1 MARGSSRKS
10 EREATGRWAP
20 GLSVSLL
27 GFSAAGATLDCT
39 GTDAGTTTGA
49 GIGGDMVA
57 GAGTTTGPGTVMDIG
72 VGMGTG
78 VFNGAGTVM
87 DIDVATG
94 TGMTTGADVTMGADT
109 LTC

>member
-10 EREATGRWAP
+10 EREATGRWVP

-27 GFSAAGATLDCT
+27 GFGAAGATLDCT

-49 GIGGDMVA
+49 DMGTGMVA
-57 GAGTTTGPGTVMDIG
+57 GAGTTTGPGTVMDTG
-72 VGMGTG
+72 VGMDT
-78 VFNGAGTVM
+78 VFKGAGTAM

-94 TGMTTGADVTMGADT
+94 TGMTIGAGVTMGADT